1 MNKLILICLG
11 IFVFATSH
19 VALAETALGQK
30 AKQTGLNTASQNQ
43 MLTQKLGTEV
53 MVKSPRLLVLSYD
66 FAKYGASSGDFSF
79 REKGTG
85 NLAKIPKCHIL
96 SALSGGHVTISTPRT
111 VTVAGGTGNIDI
123 IAGSRTIVDNFN
135 GGTQF
140 PALTTNLAVGVAISQ
155 DLTTCS
161 TDTTVKGNVS
171 SGTLSAGVMDVILE
185 VTPYNQTP

>member
-11 IFVFATSH
+11 IFLLTTSH

-43 MLTQKLGTEV
+43 MLTQKLGTEL
-53 MVKSPRLLVLSYD
+53 MVKSPRLIVLTYD
-66 FAKYGASSGDFSF
+66 FDKSGPLSGDFTF
-79 REKGTG
+79 KEKGTG
-85 NLAKIPKCHIL
+85 NVGKIPKCHIL
-96 SALSGGHVTISTPRT
+96 SALSGGHVTISTPKT
-111 VTVAGGTGNIDI
+111 VTISGGSGNIDI

-155 DLTTCS
+155 DLTTCA
-161 TDTTVKGNVS
+161 TDTTVKGNIS
-171 SGTLSAGVMDVILE
+171 SGDITAGQMDVILE